1 MGARYNHR
9 PVPLPRA
16 AKWLALSAA
25 IAVLLLLVLGISS
38 FFYTPSGTALDW
50 QEQLYRLDAA
60 TGTLTEVASHTG
72 RLGGPPGAGL
82 WRAKDQR
89 WDGGDVQPPQ

>member
-1 MGARYNHR
+1 VIVGSPRG
-9 PVPLPRA
+9 PELP
-16 AKWLALSAA
+16 
-25 IAVLLLLVLGISS
+25 
-38 FFYTPSGTALDW
+38 ALDW
-50 QEQLYRLDAA
+50 QEQLYRVDAA
-60 TGTLTEVASHTG
+60 TGTLTEIASHTG